1 MNQSFILPS
10 RFIVI
15 DSSAQLL
22 EGDVMFPFAFDE
34 VLCRKVGEGLLPP
47 IFHIW
52 RHRKAFILGLRD
64 RRLPNALKG
73 MAALEQQ
80 GFQVTV
86 RNSGGAAV
94 PLDPGVVNVSMI
106 LPNAAGNLDFRQDFQ
121 SMVSVISQALK
132 GYTKGVEKGEVF
144 GSYCPGDY
152 DLSIQG
158 KKFCGIAQRRQ
169 TRAFIIQAFVNVE
182 GSGESRGE
190 FVKRFY
196 KAASN
201 HSLIPGG
208 HPTVQPSS
216 MSSLSE
222 LIGFPSS
229 EQFSASLNGFLA
241 KGELITRYDDY
252 GYDPGILA
260 EAIEMTQVLKSRYEK
275 RDKA

>member
-1 MNQSFILPS
+1 MNHSFILPS

-22 EGDVMFPFAFDE
+22 EGEVMFPFAFDE

-86 RNSGGAAV
+86 RNSGGGAV

-121 SMVSVISQALK
+121 SMVSVIRQALN

-182 GSGESRGE
+182 GSGASRGE
-190 FVKRFY
+190 FVKWFY

-222 LIGFPSS
+222 LIAFPSS
-229 EQFSASLNGFLA
+229 EQFSASLNGLLA
-241 KGELITRYDDY
+241 KGEQIARYDDY